1 MAHKAKNI
9 HAQTSSTWMKRIL
22 PWIAVLAV
30 STTANPVMAGTDVA
44 AMETKTIA
52 AFHKDSFGNRQGNA
66 VRGKQIATQA
76 CAQCHG
82 AEGNAVSSAFPS
94 LSAQLPNYLASQ
106 LMLFKTG
113 QRRSPVMHAIATNL
127 AAGDMLDVAAYYASQ
142 SPGKPYESTNAELLA
157 HGEKLYREGDLKR
170 GIPACTWCHGPG
182 GGATSS
188 IFPRIGGQSPI
199 YLEVVLDVLKTKQFH
214 IQEAYVMKAILTNL
228 SREDIK
234 AVSEYTSTLTAAKPE
249 STR

>member
-9 HAQTSSTWMKRIL
+9 HAQTSSTWMKGIL

-30 STTANPVMAGTDVA
+30 STAANSVMAGTDA
-44 AMETKTIA
+44 PAIETKTIA
-52 AFHKDSFGNRQGNA
+52 AFHQDSFGDRQGNA

-76 CAQCHG
+76 CVQCHG
-82 AEGNAVSSAFPS
+82 EGNAVSGAFPS
-94 LSAQLPNYLASQ
+94 LSAQLPNYLAAQ

-113 QRRSPVMHAIATNL
+113 QRRSPIMQAIAKNL
-127 AAGDMLDVAAYYASQ
+127 AADDMLDVAAYYSSQ
-142 SPGKPYESTNAELLA
+142 SPGKPYESKNAELLA

-170 GIPACTWCHGPG
+170 GIPACTWCHGQA

-188 IFPRIGGQSPI
+188 IFPRIGGQSPT
-199 YLEVVLDVLKTKQFH
+199 YLEFVLDVLKTKHFH

-228 SREDIK
+228 TREDIK